1 MQVSEPSPGVHGG
14 PPYAEDMEPQSVVVS
29 ANPAAL
35 AAKRAERDSRPTA
48 NRLAGTFTCGTSL
61 PQNGHVLAPC
71 FT

>member
-1 MQVSEPSPGVHGG
+1 
-14 PPYAEDMEPQSVVVS
+14 MEPQSVVVS